1 MEEKREKKPAFLEG
15 GIPAQEPEAE
25 EIPLFE
31 ALSFSDE
38 TPEETPEPPEPAPEE
53 ISLDFQEPEA
63 SPGEP
68 EAEPEESAEEVS
80 PVSE

>member
-31 ALSFSDE
+31 ALSFSGE
-38 TPEETPEPPEPAPEE
+38 TPEKTPA
-53 ISLDFQEPEA
+53 F
-63 SPGEP
+63 
-68 EAEPEESAEEVS
+68 
-80 PVSE
+80 